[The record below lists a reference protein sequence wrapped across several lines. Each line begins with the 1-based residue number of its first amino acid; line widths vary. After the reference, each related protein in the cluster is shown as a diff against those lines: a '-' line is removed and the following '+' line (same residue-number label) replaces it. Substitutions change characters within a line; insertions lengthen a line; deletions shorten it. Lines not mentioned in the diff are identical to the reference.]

1 MKLRWDNQH
10 VRWGVTSFLV
20 IAASMLFYYG
30 VFHMKTL
37 ITGIQTF
44 LGILTP
50 IVYGVVIAFLL
61 TPVLNFLEKK
71 IIYLKAEQSSYVNH
85 EKIHIGDIA
94 SVFCEDKEIEK
105 KIKNIVLYEFDEK
118 NEKEGRV
125 FLSILL
131 LIEKISEQIP
141 YGEVRNTGETDMV
154 IYYKA
159 EELKSKKWVQVIKIL
174 FICAT
179 CFFGAGITVMGYN
192 NDVDMVKVFG
202 QLYKVFLG
210 TKPDDPTFVELFYSV
225 GLALGIF
232 LFFNHVPG
240 KKVTNEPTP
249 IQVQMRLYEQDVNRT
264 FLLGAS
270 RKGEEL
276 DVSGNNDSANN
287 K

>member
-1 MKLRWDNQH
+1 M
-10 VRWGVTSFLV
+10 
-20 IAASMLFYYG
+20 
-30 VFHMKTL
+30 
-37 ITGIQTF
+37 
-44 LGILTP
+44 
-50 IVYGVVIAFLL
+50 
-61 TPVLNFLEKK
+61 EKK

-202 QLYKVFLG
+202 QLYKVFLEQSQ
-210 TKPDDPTFVELFYSV
+210 TIPHLWNSFILWDWHWEFFC
-225 GLALGIF
+225 F
-232 LFFNHVPG
+232 LIMFRG
-240 KKVTNEPTP
+240 KKL
-249 IQVQMRLYEQDVNRT
+249 QMNQHQFRCRCAFT
-264 FLLGAS
+264 S
-270 RKGEEL
+270 RM
-276 DVSGNNDSANN
+276 
-287 K
+287 

>member
-1 MKLRWDNQH
+1 MPILR
-10 VRWGVTSFLV
+10 
-20 IAASMLFYYG
+20 
-30 VFHMKTL
+30 KTE
-37 ITGIQTF
+37 IF
-44 LGILTP
+44 EEF
-50 IVYGVVIAFLL
+50 VM
-61 TPVLNFLEKK
+61 EKK

-174 FICAT
+174 FICA
-179 CFFGAGITVMGYN
+179 N
-192 NDVDMVKVFG
+192 
-202 QLYKVFLG
+202 
-210 TKPDDPTFVELFYSV
+210 
-225 GLALGIF
+225 
-232 LFFNHVPG
+232 LFFWSRHYSYG
-240 KKVTNEPTP
+240 
-249 IQVQMRLYEQDVNRT
+249 IQ
-264 FLLGAS
+264 
-270 RKGEEL
+270 
-276 DVSGNNDSANN
+276 
-287 K
+287 